1 MNKLQVQLDIE
12 GIERLCDRATS
23 GNVSHIVGTIK
34 SYCRMIKE
42 ELDVPDWSHYR
53 AQAAIACLQG
63 ISANPELIDG
73 ESRDFKIDAIDF
85 SVTYAD
91 QLIDKLK
98 EKKNV

>member
-1 MNKLQVQLDIE
+1 MNKLQVQLDID

-53 AQAAIACLQG
+53 AQAAIAAMQGFLSRHTYKADLTTLAKDSVKLANCL
-63 ISANPELIDG
+63 IE
-73 ESRDFKIDAIDF
+73 E
-85 SVTYAD
+85 
-91 QLIDKLK
+91 LK
-98 EKKNV
+98 EEK